1 MPYTEC
7 EDQQVYV
14 LTPGYLAW
22 RLNRFETSSELK
34 PEQHDTGK
42 EVQRMPDTQIQDLEL
57 KKLKLDTKWKL
68 ILGSLGI
75 LVIAPLTTTLLWS
88 VLGLLAV
95 ILGGGIGLAAIAFAP
110 VFSMKLANARIK
122 AIMAEADKN
131 PIETMIAVDIA
142 RTQELAEKDQHLE
155 DWDTELSNFYDEVIA
170 MKKEYPE
177 EACKYQRISA
187 QMHDAIA
194 EARKEQTQARR
205 DLYEFEQ
212 AIRKAKILYKMGLA
226 AQRVTAF
233 SKSAEEKVLE
243 NIKTEIAFDS
253 VRSNLNR
260 SFARL
265 NTAMARRQERPALV
279 PTAMPQARSTAGAPA
294 ASDTISGDSGPSSR
308 KPLDRPAA
316 QGAQTKP

>member
-1 MPYTEC
+1 
-7 EDQQVYV
+7 
-14 LTPGYLAW
+14 
-22 RLNRFETSSELK
+22 
-34 PEQHDTGK
+34 
-42 EVQRMPDTQIQDLEL
+42 MPDTQIQDLEL
-57 KKLKLDTKWKL
+57 KKIKLDTKWKL
-68 ILGSLGI
+68 TLGSLGI

-88 VLGLLAV
+88 VLGLLGV
-95 ILGGGIGLAAIAFAP
+95 ILGAAIGLAAIAFAP
-110 VFSMKLANARIK
+110 IFSMKLANARIK
-122 AIMAEADKN
+122 AIMTEADKN
-131 PIETMIAVDIA
+131 PIQTMIGIHIA
-142 RTQELAEKDQHLE
+142 RTRELAEKDQHLE
-155 DWDTELSNFYDEVIA
+155 DWDTELSNFDDEVIA

-177 EACKYQRISA
+177 EAGKYERISA

-194 EARKEQTQARR
+194 EARKEQAQAGR

-212 AIRKAKILYKMGLA
+212 AIRKAKLLYKMALA

-279 PTAMPQARSTAGAPA
+279 PTAMPQARSTTGSAA
-294 ASDTISGDSGPSSR
+294 ASDAITRNSGPSSTKR
-308 KPLDRPAA
+308 LDRTAG
-316 QGAQTKP
+316 QGAQNK

>member
-1 MPYTEC
+1 
-7 EDQQVYV
+7 
-14 LTPGYLAW
+14 
-22 RLNRFETSSELK
+22 
-34 PEQHDTGK
+34 
-42 EVQRMPDTQIQDLEL
+42 MPDTQIQDLDL
-57 KKLKLDTKWKL
+57 RKIKLDTKWKL
-68 ILGSLGI
+68 ILGGLGI
-75 LVIAPLTTTLLWS
+75 LVIAPLTTTLLWG
-88 VLGLLAV
+88 VLGFLAV
-95 ILGGGIGLAAIAFAP
+95 ILGAAIGLLAIAFTP

-122 AIMAEADKN
+122 AIMAEAGKN

-155 DWDTELSNFYDEVIA
+155 DWDTELSNFDDEVIV

-177 EACKYQRISA
+177 EAGKYERIST
-187 QMHDAIA
+187 QMHDALE
-194 EARKEQTQARR
+194 EARKEQAQARK

-212 AIRKAKILYKMGLA
+212 AIKKAKMLYKMALA

-243 NIKTEIAFDS
+243 NIKSEIAFDS

-265 NTAMARRQERPALV
+265 NTAMARRQERPAII
-279 PTAMPQARSTAGAPA
+279 PTAVPQARFTAGPA
-294 ASDTISGDSGPSSR
+294 VASDTNSGNSGPSSA
-308 KPLDRPAA
+308 KPLDPAAA

>member
-1 MPYTEC
+1 
-7 EDQQVYV
+7 
-14 LTPGYLAW
+14 
-22 RLNRFETSSELK
+22 
-34 PEQHDTGK
+34 
-42 EVQRMPDTQIQDLEL
+42 MPDTQIQDPEL
-57 KKLKLDTKWKL
+57 KKIKLDTKWKL

-95 ILGGGIGLAAIAFAP
+95 VLGAAIGLAAIAFAP
-110 VFSMKLANARIK
+110 VFSMKLANARTK

-142 RTQELAEKDQHLE
+142 RTQELAEKDQYLE
-155 DWDTELSNFYDEVIA
+155 DWDTELSNFDDEVIA

-177 EACKYQRISA
+177 EAGKYERISA

-194 EARKEQTQARR
+194 QARKEQAQASR
-205 DLYEFEQ
+205 DLSEFEQ
-212 AIRKAKILYKMGLA
+212 AIRKAKILYKMALA
-226 AQRVTAF
+226 VQRVTAF
-233 SKSAEEKVLE
+233 SKSTEEKVLE

-265 NTAMARRQERPALV
+265 NTAMARRQERPALI
-279 PTAMPQARSTAGAPA
+279 PTAILQARSTAEVSA
-294 ASDTISGDSGPSSR
+294 ASGAISVNSGPSST
-308 KPLDRPAA
+308 KPLDRAA
-316 QGAQTKP
+316 EQGAQTKP

>member
-1 MPYTEC
+1 
-7 EDQQVYV
+7 
-14 LTPGYLAW
+14 
-22 RLNRFETSSELK
+22 
-34 PEQHDTGK
+34 
-42 EVQRMPDTQIQDLEL
+42 MPDTQIQDLDL
-57 KKLKLDTKWKL
+57 RKIKLDTKWKL
-68 ILGSLGI
+68 ILGALGI
-75 LVIAPLTTTLLWS
+75 LVIAPLTSTLLWG
-88 VLGLLAV
+88 VLGFLAIVLGAAVGLL
-95 ILGGGIGLAAIAFAP
+95 AIAFAP

-155 DWDTELSNFYDEVIA
+155 DWDTQLSNFDDEVIV

-177 EACKYQRISA
+177 EADKYQRIST
-187 QMHDAIA
+187 QMHDALK
-194 EARKEQTQARR
+194 EARKEQAQARK
-205 DLYEFEQ
+205 DLCEFEQ
-212 AIRKAKILYKMGLA
+212 AIKKAKMLYKMALA

-243 NIKTEIAFDS
+243 NIKSEIAFDS

-265 NTAMARRQERPALV
+265 NTAMARRQERPTV
-279 PTAMPQARSTAGAPA
+279 IPTAVPQARFTADAPLT
-294 ASDTISGDSGPSSR
+294 SDATPGNSGPSST
-308 KPLDRPAA
+308 KPLDPAAA